1 MFRWLLLAI
10 LILPFLDL
18 LLLIELGKSIGTGL
32 TIGLILFTAVVGT
45 YITRWQGLS
54 ILFRIQSELA
64 NGRVPGNE
72 LLDGC
77 LILVGAVLLLT
88 PGLITDPVGFCRLF
102 PASRRQVS
110 RWMKK
115 RLQVYVLSG
124 RWR

>member
-10 LILPFLDL
+10 LILPFLEL
-18 LLLIELGKSIGTGL
+18 LLLIELGKSIGIGL

-88 PGLITDPVGFCRLF
+88 PGLITDTVGFCLLL
-102 PASRRQVS
+102 PASRRPVS